1 MKLSLLTC
9 LAWLLF
15 SVHSMASNTDSAFIQ
30 HASTEVLQANT
41 IVKADENP
49 DETIEAKK
57 QKSLITKLLDYFND
71 ANKKTISDLILAL
84 SAVHTMPPTL
94 SLV

>member
-49 DETIEAKK
+49 DETIEAKNRNRS
-57 QKSLITKLLDYFND
+57 SLSCS
-71 ANKKTISDLILAL
+71 TIS
-84 SAVHTMPPTL
+84 TMLTKKR
-94 SLV
+94 